1 MVYFVRLAINDL
13 KNIIRDRFLVYATII
28 LPVAL
33 IIVSRLIFPWL
44 AEQFPIMKAYYFTF
58 FLMFLIM
65 IPMVFGFITAFLIM
79 DERDEDLLTVLR
91 VMPISRNS
99 YLLYR
104 MFFMSVFAFVY
115 LLIFPFLS
123 GLPEGFLYSKF
134 SYIPYI
140 PIAVLLSLFTPMIA
154 LFGNV
159 FAKNKI
165 QTFAIFKISGTIFFI
180 PIFGIFM
187 TDNLRY
193 LFGLI
198 PNFWSFEC
206 INILKNTG
214 EIDILPLGIGF
225 AFHIAILAA
234 LFYVFNKKF

>member
-1 MVYFVRLAINDL
+1 M
-13 KNIIRDRFLVYATII
+13 
-28 LPVAL
+28 

-44 AEQFPIMKAYYFTF
+44 AEQFPLMKGYYFTF

-104 MFFMSVFAFVY
+104 MFFMSVFSFIY
-115 LLIFPFLS
+115 LLIFPFVS
-123 GLPEGFLYSKF
+123 GLPDGFYQSQF

-140 PIAVLLSLFTPMIA
+140 PIAALLALFTPMIA
-154 LFGNV
+154 LMGNV
-159 FAKNKI
+159 LAKNKV
-165 QTFAIFKISGTIFFI
+165 QTFAIFKISGTIFFV
-180 PIFGIFM
+180 PIFGVFM
-187 TDNLRY
+187 TDNIRY

-206 INILKNTG
+206 IKILKETG
-214 EIDILPLGIGF
+214 GLDIIPLGIGF